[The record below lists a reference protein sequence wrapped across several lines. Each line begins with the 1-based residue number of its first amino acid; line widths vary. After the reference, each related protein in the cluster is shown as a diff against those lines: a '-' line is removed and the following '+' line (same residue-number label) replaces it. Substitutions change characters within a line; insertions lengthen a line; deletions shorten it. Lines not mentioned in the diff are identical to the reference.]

1 MKKYLMDLK
10 VVENI
15 RLHPKY
21 CLIKLTAGKP
31 LPEMVPG
38 QFVQIRVDG
47 SPQTFLRRPISINY
61 VDKKANELWL
71 LVQMIGEGTRRMAE
85 YQPGEIVNIMLP
97 LGNGFSIPQNSSG
110 SSSYVLRDNLSQK
123 PTFSTLLIGGGV
135 GTAPMLYLGETL
147 KSIGF
152 EPEFLLGARTKDDVM
167 QLADFEKIGTVHI
180 TTEDGSMGE
189 TGFVT
194 NHSVLMGKKIDM
206 IYTCGPKPMMV
217 AVAKYAKETG
227 IPCEVSLENMMA
239 CGIGACLCCVEN
251 TVKGNVCVCT
261 EGPVFNINQLTWQ
274 I

>member
-10 VVENI
+10 VVENV

-21 CLIKLTAGKP
+21 CLLKLTAEKP

-61 VDKKANELWL
+61 VDKSANELWL
-71 LVQMIGEGTRRMAE
+71 LVQLIGEGTRRMAE
-85 YQPGEIVNIMLP
+85 YRPGDVMNIMLP
-97 LGNGFSIPQNSSG
+97 LGNGFSMPQSG
-110 SSSYVLRDNLSQK
+110 GTSF
-123 PTFSTLLIGGGV
+123 PLLVGGGV

-147 KSIGF
+147 KSMGYK
-152 EPEFLLGARTKDDVM
+152 PEFLLGARSKEDVM
-167 QLADFEKIGTVHI
+167 QLAEFEKIGAVHI

-189 TGFVT
+189 KGFVT
-194 NHSVLMGKKIDM
+194 DHSVLTQKKADC

-217 AVAKYAKETG
+217 AVAGYAKASG
-227 IPCEVSLENMMA
+227 ITCEVSLENMMA